1 MCFLP
6 AGIFGKGKI
15 ISRIKMSI
23 RNKLLI
29 FTIALLVLDQA
40 VKIWIKTH
48 MMIGEEFNVFGN
60 WFKILFIENNGM
72 AFGMELGEGK
82 IGKMLL
88 SVFRIIAVG
97 AIGWYIFKLIRD
109 KAPTGVLFSFTLI
122 FCGALGNIIDS
133 MFYGMIFEHSLYFN
147 PQNYEVATLFPDG
160 GGYSSFLHGK
170 VVDML
175 YFPIYEGYLPD
186 WVPIWGGKDFVFF
199 RPVFNLAD
207 SYITIGVL
215 MLILFYRKFFSEKT
229 PKPKT
234 ETTDVTE

>member
-1 MCFLP
+1 
-6 AGIFGKGKI
+6 
-15 ISRIKMSI
+15 MSI

-72 AFGMELGEGK
+72 AFGMEFSDGK
-82 IGKMLL
+82 IGKALL
-88 SVFRIIAVG
+88 SLFRIVAVG
-97 AIGWYIFKLIRD
+97 AIGWYILKLIRD
-109 KAPTGVLFSFTLI
+109 KAPKGVLFSFTLI

-147 PQNYEVATLFPDG
+147 PQNYEVATMFPEG

-215 MLILFYRKFFSEKT
+215 MLILFYRKFFSEK
-229 PKPKT
+229 PSKPSSL
-234 ETTDVTE
+234 EVTE

>member
-1 MCFLP
+1 
-6 AGIFGKGKI
+6 
-15 ISRIKMSI
+15 MSI

-29 FTIALLVLDQA
+29 FIIALLVLDQA

-72 AFGMELGEGK
+72 AFGMEFGEGK
-82 IGKMLL
+82 IGKTFL
-88 SVFRIIAVG
+88 SLFRLIAVG

-109 KAPTGVLFSFTLI
+109 KAPTGVLVSFALI

-147 PQNYEVATLFPDG
+147 PQNHEVAALFPEG

-229 PKPKT
+229 PKHSST
-234 ETTDVTE
+234 EVTE

>member
-1 MCFLP
+1 
-6 AGIFGKGKI
+6 
-15 ISRIKMSI
+15 MSV

-48 MMIGEEFNVFGN
+48 MVIGEEIPVLGD

-72 AFGMELGEGK
+72 AFGMELSDGK
-82 IGKMLL
+82 LGKTLL
-88 SVFRIIAVG
+88 SLFRIGAVIG
-97 AIGWYIFKLIRD
+97 IGWYIWKLIRE
-109 KAPTGVLFSFTLI
+109 KAPMGVLISFILI
-122 FCGALGNIIDS
+122 FCGAIGNILDS
-133 MFYGMIFEHSLYFN
+133 LFYGMIFNDSHYQIASFLPE
-147 PQNYEVATLFPDG
+147 E

-175 YFPIYEGYLPD
+175 YFPLYEGYLPS
-186 WVPIWGGKDFVFF
+186 WIPFWGGQDFIFF

-215 MLILFYRKFFSEKT
+215 MLILFHRKFFMEK
-229 PKPKT
+229 KPECQEAK
-234 ETTDVTE
+234 

>member
-1 MCFLP
+1 
-6 AGIFGKGKI
+6 
-15 ISRIKMSI
+15 MSI

-29 FTIALLVLDQA
+29 FIIALLVLDQA

-82 IGKMLL
+82 IGKTFL
-88 SVFRIIAVG
+88 SLFRIIAVG

-109 KAPTGVLFSFTLI
+109 KAPTGVLFSFALI

-147 PQNYEVATLFPDG
+147 PQNYEVAALFPEG

-215 MLILFYRKFFSEKT
+215 MLILFYRKFFSALPINVRLEYWMNCWIYF
-229 PKPKT
+229 
-234 ETTDVTE
+234 